1 MTARPV
7 SPSTD
12 RRRPISGEGT
22 TGPSPSL
29 AASDLGYLA
38 CLYDLPAASTL
49 NGLTRH
55 MKRQA
60 ERE

>member
-1 MTARPV
+1 V